1 MELILGFSI
10 SAFIAVVAIDTLQ
23 QRRQN
28 RKHLHMRPHNERH

>member
-23 QRRQN
+23 YRRQHTKDFG
-28 RKHLHMRPHNERH
+28 RDRHERN

>member
-23 QRRQN
+23 YRRQ
-28 RKHLHMRPHNERH
+28 HLKNFRVGRHERN

>member
-23 QRRQN
+23 QRRRN
-28 RKHLHMRPHNERH
+28 CPKKPLTRR

>member
-23 QRRQN
+23 YEKFSSGQA
-28 RKHLHMRPHNERH
+28 